1 MAGRVLIGTVDLFLV
16 MGIFFI
22 VYGMVMVAVE
32 RLNGMPLF
40 YGKDQING
48 VINSFVLLLVG
59 IICASTNG
67 INGIINLGVV
77 TGIAAVDYIFFK
89 KLYEKRQSH

>member
-22 VYGMVMVAVE
+22 VYGMVMVAIE

-40 YGKDQING
+40 YSKDQING
-48 VINSFVLLLVG
+48 VMNSFTLLIVG
-59 IICASTNG
+59 VICSSSNVTNG
-67 INGIINLGVV
+67 ILNFVLVAGF
-77 TGIAAVDYIFFK
+77 AAVDFIIFK